1 MTFGVVGQV
10 ATLDPYSPAAS
21 DLTYALTRPIY
32 PSLFRFL
39 PDGTTEPSLAESVDA
54 DGRTALVEL
63 RRAQWSDGRP
73 ITARDVAASIRRALP
88 PSGFARIGSA
98 RVLGSRLIELR
109 GSVKDWPRALA
120 TVAFVMPKGEP
131 APVAGGPFGLKRKV
145 RGLEFAYAPNPRY
158 WGDEPLLERITVRF
172 VQGLDLL
179 LELLRRRRLDAALVP
194 SSVNI
199 ADRLDAIGV
208 AHREVLGWESVVL
221 DLATDTDRTT
231 ARALWGNLARA
242 RIESGFVRDLG
253 RVANTLR
260 PVPGRAGAAGPFSA
274 LRPAPAPRG
283 ESLALAAPVGDE
295 LLELV
300 QRALLERLSQ
310 ASFDVELLGVEP
322 LVLLQGDRWVTV
334 ERVAGAPG
342 LSDPPRAV
350 ERPSALPLF
359 HVATVLAWREGVRG
373 LQVNPTFE
381 GPLWNAER
389 WWKEGEGGNQ

>member
-1 MTFGVVGQV
+1 MAFGVVGQV
-10 ATLDPYSPAAS
+10 ATLDPYSRAAS

-39 PDGTTEPSLAESVDA
+39 PDGTTEPSLAESVEA
-54 DGRTALVEL
+54 RGRTATVEL
-63 RRAQWSDGRP
+63 RPAQWSDGRP
-73 ITARDVAASIRRALP
+73 ITARDVAASIRRARP

-98 RVLGSRLIELR
+98 RVLGPRLIELR
-109 GSVKDWPRALA
+109 GTVRDWPRALA

-145 RGLEFAYAPNPRY
+145 RGLEFAYTPNPRY
-158 WGDEPLLERITVRF
+158 WGDVPLVERITVRF

-208 AHREVLGWESVVL
+208 THREVLGWESVVL
-221 DLATDTDRTT
+221 DLATDTHPTT

-253 RVANTLR
+253 RVTNTLR
-260 PVPGRAGAAGPFSA
+260 PGPGRSGADGPFSA
-274 LRPAPAPRG
+274 LRAAPVPKG

-300 QRALLERLSQ
+300 QRALLEQLSE
-310 ASFDVELLGVEP
+310 AGFDVELLGVEP
-322 LVLLQGDRWVTV
+322 LVLLQGDRWTTV

-342 LSDPPRAV
+342 PNERPGV
-350 ERPSALPLF
+350 VQRPSALPLF
-359 HVATVLAWREGVRG
+359 HVATVVAWQQGVRG
-373 LQVNPTFE
+373 LEVNPTFE
-381 GPLWNAER
+381 GPLWNAEE
-389 WWKEGEGGNQ
+389 WWVETGG